1 MHPHIPAEDNN
12 TLLPLIHHF
21 LQTQKPEQSCSCTAL
36 AAPAG
41 FCSVPCS
48 GDTATP
54 PSPPRA
60 GAQQADEIRTGSWQ
74 RKCFE
79 RSSLTHEKCS
89 SSPAGKER
97 KKSSASQPQPLQAL
111 SPGHCS
117 ERGHHHRT
125 PQSQQIC
132 PASPSGQ
139 ILWRRLWS
147 INLGCSLTC
156 SAVLGPEMLLE
167 PLCKEMATCKKHQ
180 AGKVS

>member
-97 KKSSASQPQPLQAL
+97 KKAQPPSHNPCRHCPLATAQSGATTT
-111 SPGHCS
+111 GH
-117 ERGHHHRT
+117 
-125 PQSQQIC
+125 P
-132 PASPSGQ
+132 SPSKFA
-139 ILWRRLWS
+139 LPVP
-147 INLGCSLTC
+147 LGKFCGGGS
-156 SAVLGPEMLLE
+156 GP
-167 PLCKEMATCKKHQ
+167 
-180 AGKVS
+180 